1 MQIKHYLYKTG
12 YIFQKYTET
21 DCMVYILKSEENKN
35 TEWQIKG
42 HFWVLAVVVIVQ
54 LLHMY

>member
-35 TEWQIKG
+35 TEW
-42 HFWVLAVVVIVQ
+42 
-54 LLHMY
+54 